1 MKRAICNV
9 VLMWGILGTLMHV
22 MVIGICMGIVCLK
35 MEDAAYAP
43 MVLMFSIYGLLIC
56 ISLWYIG
63 ETGTIELDEE
73 DRKHKE
79 HEKELQAELDLLKP
93 KKPVEVKIAP
103 PPAPP
108 IQKPAKKT
116 PDDWNADPDYDK
128 YVKSRDNLR

>member
-1 MKRAICNV
+1 
-9 VLMWGILGTLMHV
+9 MHV

-35 MEDAAYAP
+35 MEDVACAP

-73 DRKHKE
+73 ELKREEHK
-79 HEKELQAELDLLKP
+79 KELQAELEILKP

-103 PPAPP
+103 PPESP

-116 PDDWNADPDYDK
+116 PDDWYADTDYDK
-128 YVKSRDNLR
+128 YVKSSNNLR